1 MFIHS
6 VNSASQ
12 GSSSE
17 VSGRGKKMS
26 TTSFGSGVGGG
37 DYLSTT
43 LERRTS
49 KDEYLSTT
57 LERRLS
63 KDKSEAFGMCFKRT
77 FKRSIYF
84 CAYYVRR

>member
-17 VSGRGKKMS
+17 VSGRGKKIS

-37 DYLSTT
+37 D
-43 LERRTS
+43 
-49 KDEYLSTT
+49 YLSTT